1 MRTVLELCD
10 TAKERSYIMDRAGLS
25 GPQLERYL
33 VALLEHG
40 LLEVEENGFRTTG
53 RWVLFVEKFKGDVE
67 KMCINGRPGHRG
79 CSLVNNRYDQQKK
92 SAD

>member
-1 MRTVLELCD
+1 VVHNWKD
-10 TAKERSYIMDRAGLS
+10 ISSHSSNTASSKLRRMGL
-25 GPQLERYL
+25 
-33 VALLEHG
+33 
-40 LLEVEENGFRTTG
+40 G
-53 RWVLFVEKFKGDVE
+53 RRGGGALFVEKFKGDVE